1 MASTLRSKR
10 YSKAE
15 TLLIEQLESL
25 YRTCNLVQNILVY
38 ADQQKSKPVAIVL
51 PAEPALK
58 KFAAD
63 KGLGKQDDDLED
75 LVHNRKLEAAVHQE
89 LLAAGKRGGLG
100 GIELIAGVVLVPE
113 EWTPQNVPLGH
124 RDGA

>member
-1 MASTLRSKR
+1 
-10 YSKAE
+10 
-15 TLLIEQLESL
+15 LESL

-38 ADQQKSKPVAIVL
+38 ADQQKTKPVAIVL

-58 KFAAD
+58 AFAEK
-63 KGLGKQDDDLED
+63 KGHGKKDDDLED
-75 LVHNRKLEAAVHQE
+75 LVHNRKLEADVLQE

-113 EWTPQNVPLGH
+113 EWTPQNVFTSN
-124 RDGA
+124 

>member
-1 MASTLRSKR
+1 
-10 YSKAE
+10 
-15 TLLIEQLESL
+15 
-25 YRTCNLVQNILVY
+25 VY

-58 KFAAD
+58 AFVEQ
-63 KGLGKQDDDLED
+63 KGLGKKDDDLED
-75 LVHNRKLEAAVHQE
+75 LVHDRKVEQAVLQE

-113 EWTPQNVPLGH
+113 EWTPQNVSLSLFARLIITGIGY
-124 RDGA
+124 RCAEAQ

>member
-1 MASTLRSKR
+1 M
-10 YSKAE
+10 
-15 TLLIEQLESL
+15 
-25 YRTCNLVQNILVY
+25 QNILVY

-58 KFAAD
+58 KFAAQ
-63 KGLGKQDDDLED
+63 KGFGSEHTDLEE
-75 LVHNRKLEAAVHQE
+75 LVQNRKLENAVLQE

-113 EWTPQNVPLGH
+113 EWTPQNVHFPSQ
-124 RDGA
+124 APTVWIAC

>member
-1 MASTLRSKR
+1 
-10 YSKAE
+10 
-15 TLLIEQLESL
+15 
-25 YRTCNLVQNILVY
+25 VQNILVY

-58 KFAAD
+58 KFAAE

-75 LVHNRKLEAAVHQE
+75 LVHNRKLESAVHHE
-89 LLAAGKRGGLG
+89 LLVAGKRGGLG

-113 EWTPQNVPLGH
+113 EWTPQNVVSLAEKANF
-124 RDGA
+124 RDWLLLRRS

>member
-1 MASTLRSKR
+1 M
-10 YSKAE
+10 
-15 TLLIEQLESL
+15 ESL

-58 KFAAD
+58 AFAEQ
-63 KGLGKQDDDLED
+63 KGLGKKDDHLED
-75 LVHNRKLEAAVHQE
+75 LVHDRKLEAAVLQE
-89 LLAAGKRGGLG
+89 LLTAGKRGGLG

-113 EWTPQNVPLGH
+113 EWTPQNVPTL
-124 RDGA
+124 R